1 MRGTNRI
8 LAAVFAGGLSLLM
21 TVGIPSGVA
30 IAAEDEAA
38 TAAFDDGLLRWLL
51 RSRWW
56 RQTPGQP
63 DLPVL
68 SAILHDRMTVT
79 WTAPESPVFEILDY
93 DVQYRTTG
101 ASRFTD
107 WEYEGTATEAT
118 ITGLAEVTE
127 YRIRV
132 RAVSEVGEGDWSI
145 TASGTTL
152 VAPPRFVEGESAD
165 RELEENT
172 QAGQAIGEPVK
183 ATVRSGSIRYSLGG
197 PDGALF
203 EIDASSGQL
212 RTRRGVD
219 YDHERRSS
227 YQVEVQATN
236 VRFGTGRILV
246 RIAVLD
252 VDEPPD
258 KPDRP
263 TVTASGSTGLRVNWV
278 APSNTGPMISGYDVE
293 YREDGTDEYLDAGH
307 ERTTTSVTI
316 TGLARQTLYEI
327 RVRATND
334 EGTGA
339 WSDTAL
345 GGTAGAGG
353 GTSPEGPYAPASQ
366 RAFDT
371 RFVGN
376 FMSTESYFVRFLSNG
391 RFRRNNDHPG
401 AYTYENTGSN
411 TGTVTQ
417 TYDDAGTFGGSC
429 TIRLTFASETSGT
442 TRYTCDG
449 GQVGGEEWRMDVVDS
464 GAFNI
469 EIIPVGT
476 RRSSV
481 DSAFRAAVA
490 RWERVISGDTDAVYI
505 PSLRTV
511 DDLFGNGSTDKI
523 FGVIDD
529 LRIYARIASIDGP
542 GGTLARA
549 GAAFVR
555 ISSDLPAV
563 SLVTLD
569 LDDIGRFAT
578 TDLRGVVLHEVAHTL
593 GFGTRWDNLGL
604 LANPSIDEDG
614 EPISPVPDTHFTGSE
629 AIVAFDAV
637 GGTGYTGEKVPVENM
652 GGPGTAD
659 AHWRNSVFGI
669 GELMN
674 GYRILGSRTA
684 EAMSLVT
691 IQSMADL
698 GYVVDV
704 EEADN
709 YRLPF
714 ASSST
719 ARSRA
724 TEEFPGSLPGT
735 LLGTL
740 IPLKC
745 IVTKPL
751 RTDEVR
757 MIEIQSVRLQ

>member
-1 MRGTNRI
+1 MNRI
-8 LAAVFAGGLSLLM
+8 LAAVFAGSFSVLIAVS
-21 TVGIPSGVA
+21 VPSGVVS
-30 IAAEDEAA
+30 AAEDGAA
-38 TAAFDDGLLRWLL
+38 TAELDDGPLRWLL

-56 RQTPGQP
+56 RQTPGRP
-63 DLPVL
+63 EMPVL
-68 SAILHDRMTVT
+68 SDISHDRVTVT
-79 WTAPESPVFEILDY
+79 WTAPESDVFEIVDY
-93 DVQYRTTG
+93 DVQYRAAD
-101 ASRFTD
+101 ASRFSD
-107 WEYEGTATEAT
+107 WEHEGTATEAT

-132 RAVSEVGEGDWSI
+132 RAVSDVGEGDWSV

-172 QAGQAIGEPVK
+172 PAGRPIGEPVT

-203 EIDASSGQL
+203 EVDASSGQL
-212 RTRRGVD
+212 RTLQGVD

-227 YQVEVQATN
+227 YEVEVQATS
-236 VRFGTGRILV
+236 VRLETGRILV

-263 TVTASGSTGLRVNWV
+263 TVTALGLTGLRINWV
-278 APSNTGPMISGYDVE
+278 APTNTGPVISGYDVE

-307 ERTTTSVTI
+307 ERTTTSATI
-316 TGLARQTLYEI
+316 PDLARQTLYEV
-327 RVRATND
+327 RVRAIND
-334 EGTGA
+334 EGIGA
-339 WSDTAL
+339 WSDTAV

-353 GTSPEGPYAPASQ
+353 GTLPEGPYAPANQ

-376 FMSTESYFVRFLSNG
+376 FMSTESYFILFPSSG
-391 RFRRNNDHPG
+391 RFRQRNDHGG
-401 AYTYENTGSN
+401 AYTYESTGSN

-417 TYDDAGTFGGSC
+417 TYDDADTFGGSC
-429 TIRLTFASETSGT
+429 TLRLTFASETSGT
-442 TRYTCDG
+442 ARYTCDG
-449 GQVGGEEWRMDVVDS
+449 GQSGREEWRMDLVDI

-469 EIIPVGT
+469 EIVPVGT
-476 RRSSV
+476 RSSSV
-481 DSAFRAAVA
+481 ESAFRAAVA

-505 PSLRTV
+505 PFLRTV
-511 DDLFGNGSTDKI
+511 DDLFDNGSTDKI

-529 LRIYARIASIDGP
+529 LRIYARVASIDGV

-549 GAAFVR
+549 GPAFVR

-563 SLVTLD
+563 SLITLD
-569 LDDIGRFAT
+569 LDDIGRFTT
-578 TDLRGVVLHEVAHTL
+578 TDLRDVVLHEIAHTL
-593 GFGTRWDNLGL
+593 GFGTRWDDLGL

-614 EPISPVPDTHFTGSE
+614 ETISPVPDTHFTGSE
-629 AIVAFDAV
+629 AIAAFDAA
-637 GGTGYTGEKVPVENM
+637 GGTSYTGEKVPVENT

-659 AHWRNSVFGI
+659 AHWRNSVFGFR
-669 GELMN
+669 ELMN
-674 GYRILGSRTA
+674 GYTSLGSRTA
-684 EAMSLVT
+684 DAMSLVT

-698 GYVVDV
+698 GYEVDV
-704 EEADN
+704 DEADT
-709 YRLPF
+709 YTLPF
-714 ASSST
+714 ASSLT

-724 TEEFPGSLPGT
+724 AEEFR
-735 LLGTL
+735 GTL

-745 IVTKPL
+745 IVTQPL
-751 RTDEVR
+751 RADEVR
-757 MIEIQSVRLQ
+757 MIEMKSVRLQ

>member
-1 MRGTNRI
+1 MNRM
-8 LAAVFAGGLSLLM
+8 LAAVLAGGLSLLIA
-21 TVGIPSGVA
+21 VGVPSGVA
-30 IAAEDEAA
+30 SAAEDEAA
-38 TAAFDDGLLRWLL
+38 TAELDDGPLRWLL

-63 DLPVL
+63 ELPVL
-68 SAILHDRMTVT
+68 SAISHDRVTVT
-79 WTAPESPVFEILDY
+79 WTAPESLVFDIVNY
-93 DVQYRTTG
+93 NVQYRAAG

-107 WEYEGTATEAT
+107 WEHEDTATEAT

-132 RAVSEVGEGDWSI
+132 RAVSDVGVGDWSG

-152 VAPPRFVEGESAD
+152 AAPPRFIEGESAD

-172 QAGQAIGEPVK
+172 PAGQAIGDPVT
-183 ATVRSGSIRYSLGG
+183 ATVRSGSIRYSLRG
-197 PDGALF
+197 PDRALF
-203 EIDASSGQL
+203 EIDVSSGQL
-212 RTRRGVD
+212 RTRQGVD
-219 YDHERRSS
+219 YDHEKRSS
-227 YQVEVQATN
+227 YELEVQAAN
-236 VRFGTGRILV
+236 VQAGTSQILV

-263 TVTASGSTGLRVNWV
+263 TVTASGSTGLRINWV

-293 YREDGTDEYLDAGH
+293 YREDGTDAYRDAGH
-307 ERTTTSVTI
+307 ERATTSVTVR
-316 TGLARQTLYEI
+316 GLARRTLYEV
-327 RVRATND
+327 RVRAIND

-353 GTSPEGPYAPASQ
+353 GTSPGGPYAPATQ

-376 FMSTESYFVRFLSNG
+376 FISTESYFIQFLSRG
-391 RFRRNNDHPG
+391 RFREGNDHPG

-411 TGTVTQ
+411 SGTVTQ
-417 TYDDAGTFGGSC
+417 TYDDTGTFGGSC

-449 GQVGGEEWRMDVVDS
+449 GQGGREAWQMDVVDS

-476 RRSSV
+476 RRNSV
-481 DSAFRAAVA
+481 DSAFQAAVA
-490 RWERVISGDTDAVYI
+490 RWERVISGDTGAVYI
-505 PSLRTV
+505 PFLRRV
-511 DDLFGNGSTDKI
+511 DDLFDNGSRDKI

-529 LRIYARIASIDGP
+529 LRIYAQVASIDGA
-542 GGTLARA
+542 GGALARA
-549 GAAFVR
+549 GPAFVR
-555 ISSDLPAV
+555 VSSDLPAV
-563 SLVTLD
+563 SLITLD
-569 LDDIGRFAT
+569 LDDIEESTT
-578 TDLRGVVLHEVAHTL
+578 TDLRGIVLHEIAHAL
-593 GFGTRWDNLGL
+593 GFGTTWDGLGL
-604 LANPSIDEDG
+604 LASPSIDEDG
-614 EPISPVPDTHFTGSE
+614 EPISPVPDTHFNGSE
-629 AIVAFDAV
+629 AIAAFDAA
-637 GGTGYTGEKVPVENM
+637 GGTSYTGEKVPVENM

-659 AHWRNSVFGI
+659 GHWRNSVFGI
-669 GELMN
+669 RELMN

-691 IQSMADL
+691 IQSMADM
-698 GYVVDV
+698 GYEVDV
-704 EEADN
+704 DEADT
-709 YRLPF
+709 YTLPF

-719 ARSRA
+719 AGSRA
-724 TEEFPGSLPGT
+724 AEAFPGTQGT
-735 LLGTL
+735 LPGTL

-745 IVTKPL
+745 IVTQPF

-757 MIEIQSVRLQ
+757 MIEMKSVKLR

>member
-1 MRGTNRI
+1 MNRM
-8 LAAVFAGGLSLLM
+8 LAAVLAGGLSLLVA
-21 TVGIPSGVA
+21 VGVPSGVA
-30 IAAEDEAA
+30 SAAEEEAA
-38 TAAFDDGLLRWLL
+38 TADLNDGLLRWLL

-56 RQTPGQP
+56 RQTPAQP

-68 SAILHDRMTVT
+68 SAISHDRVTVT
-79 WTAPESPVFEILDY
+79 WAAPESPVFEIVDY
-93 DVQYRTTG
+93 DVQYRAAG
-101 ASRFTD
+101 ASRFAD
-107 WEYEGTATEAT
+107 WEHEGTATKAT
-118 ITGLAEVTE
+118 ITGLADVTE
-127 YRIRV
+127 YRFRV
-132 RAVSEVGEGDWSI
+132 RAVSDVGEGDWSL
-145 TASGTTL
+145 TSSGTTL

-172 QAGQAIGEPVK
+172 PAGQAIGEPVT

-197 PDGALF
+197 SDGALF

-212 RTRRGVD
+212 RTLQEVD

-227 YQVEVQATN
+227 YEVEVQATS
-236 VRFGTGRILV
+236 VRLGTGRILV

-263 TVTASGSTGLRVNWV
+263 TVTALGLTGLRINWI
-278 APSNTGPMISGYDVE
+278 APANTGPVISGYDVE

-307 ERTTTSVTI
+307 DPTTTSATI
-316 TGLARQTLYEI
+316 TGLARQTLYEV
-327 RVRATND
+327 RVRAIND
-334 EGTGA
+334 EGIGA
-339 WSDTAL
+339 WSETVL

-353 GTSPEGPYAPASQ
+353 GTSPGGPYAPASQ
-366 RAFDT
+366 GAFDT

-376 FMSTESYFVRFLSNG
+376 FMSTESYFILFPSNG
-391 RFRRNNDHPG
+391 RFRQDNDHGG

-411 TGTVTQ
+411 SGTVTQ

-442 TRYTCDG
+442 TRYACDG
-449 GQVGGEEWRMDVVDS
+449 GQGGTEEWRMDVVDP

-469 EIIPVGT
+469 EIVPVGT

-481 DSAFRAAVA
+481 DSAFQAAVA
-490 RWERVISGDTDAVYI
+490 RWEKVISGDTGAVYI
-505 PSLRTV
+505 RASNTV
-511 DDLFGNGSTDKI
+511 DDLFGNGSPDKI

-529 LRIYARIASIDGP
+529 LRIYARVATIDGV

-549 GAAFVR
+549 GPAFVR
-555 ISSDLPAV
+555 VPSDLPAV
-563 SLVTLD
+563 SLITLD
-569 LDDIGRFAT
+569 LDDIGGFAA
-578 TDLRGVVLHEVAHTL
+578 TDLRGVVLHEIAHTL
-593 GFGTRWDNLGL
+593 GFGTSWDDLGL
-604 LANPSIDEDG
+604 LASPSIDEDG

-629 AIVAFDAV
+629 AIAAFDAA
-637 GGTGYTGEKVPVENM
+637 GGTSYTGEKVPVENT
-652 GGPGTAD
+652 GGSGTAD
-659 AHWRNSVFGI
+659 AHWRRSVFGI

-684 EAMSLVT
+684 GAMSRVT
-691 IQSMADL
+691 IQSMADM
-698 GYVVDV
+698 GYSVDV
-704 EEADN
+704 DEADT

-724 TEEFPGSLPGT
+724 AEESPGT

-745 IVTKPL
+745 IVTQPM

-757 MIEIQSVRLQ
+757 MIEMKPVRFE